1 MKRGGVSKMGG
12 ENLGRKS
19 LIGIVLVCL
28 ILCSLFGGIG
38 AASKGKI
45 KIAADN
51 TEVVELNTVVLT
63 VTGTAEHKI
72 HVEAIFGTE
81 GIEFIEGKKDLREA
95 YNLKRNG
102 HKRVDGTKCI
112 SAFDIEL
119 DSKGRRV
126 FAVRFHDMGIYTV
139 KAYDYNTSKDDTVD
153 IKVFEKCATFGMPS
167 TCIIGE
173 DIIINGMANAG
184 DFVDIAIDD
193 IIVKTDISIEKGI
206 FYAELPTPETGYT
219 NVPGSYKITAFIR
232 AFGEQVPAIGTDAS
246 GWEAD
251 GATVVLMIRPW
262 LTANLSKTKVEL
274 GDKFAVNVEAP
285 GSDFIDIFT
294 IAPRGG
300 AGIGLQGLD
309 SDIDDVTGLTYIHHI
324 RSNGYNHSIEIE
336 VNNSAS
342 IGSYF
347 IVVLSPGMD
356 EKYSRDG
363 IEDIVRYIN
372 STYFG
377 GAITKLTL
385 KEQGQIMEILQ
396 DVTATAGSDDLMW
409 VGVIEVEPLKSTE
422 VILNPIEDVAIGEVL
437 IVTGNS
443 SKEDGYPIA
452 VMVRGAIELP
462 PITTYV
468 KNGEFNAYFD
478 TSNTVEGNYLV
489 LADDGEMHIDTTT
502 VDILTP
508 VLSNVTDTTSISPL
522 SQLSTSKTV
531 TFSMP
536 NSCIIGAD
544 LIVSGTVRE
553 GDFIDIAIENE
564 IVETNISVEDGTF
577 YVELETPENAHT
589 GVPGAVIL
597 EAFVRSAEEEPLPYG
612 ADVSW
617 LSNNGLT
624 AVLMESGSL
633 TTELS
638 TDAVA
643 HGDDFTLSGIAL
655 SSDFVDVVTISPRG
669 DGGRGL
675 EGEHGG
681 IDGITGVTYD
691 RLAVFSADWSYFG
704 KIDVDRD
711 AQVGYY
717 DIAVLSP
724 GRDGIY
730 NGVVT
735 NDLIHGIANVYG
747 LLEKTQDQILSILEA
762 ATVDAAGS
770 DDFLWIGRIKVES
783 PYVSLNPSSDVHI
796 GEPLIVTGTTN
807 WKDGSQ
813 IMIYVQ
819 GPVELTP
826 QTAYVVNK
834 TFTAS
839 FDTTDAITG
848 TYIVKAHDGDG
859 HTDTATVNILAP
871 IT

>member
-1 MKRGGVSKMGG
+1 MSSTRQEK
-12 ENLGRKS
+12 
-19 LIGIVLVCL
+19 IVGKIVVGLLVCL

-45 KIAADN
+45 KIVADN
-51 TEVVELNTVVLT
+51 TEVIELNTAVLT
-63 VTGTAEHKI
+63 ITGTAGHKI

-81 GIEFIEGKKDLREA
+81 GIEFIEGKKDLPEA
-95 YNLKRNG
+95 YNFKRNG
-102 HKRVDGTKCI
+102 HKRVDGTRCI

-119 DSKGRRV
+119 DSKGRRT

-139 KAYDYNTSKDDTVD
+139 KAYDYYTSKDDAVD
-153 IKVFEKCATFGMPS
+153 INVFAKYATFDMPS

-173 DIIINGMANAG
+173 DLIINGMANAG

-206 FYAELPTPETGYT
+206 FYVELPTLETGYT

-232 AFGEQVPAIGTDAS
+232 AFREQVPAIGTDVS
-246 GWEAD
+246 DWEAD
-251 GATVVLMIRPW
+251 GATVVLMICPW
-262 LTANLSKTKVEL
+262 LTANLSKSKVEL
-274 GDKFAVNVEAP
+274 GDKFAVDAEAP

-300 AGIGLQGLD
+300 AGIGLQWLN
-309 SDIDDVTGLTYIHHI
+309 SDIGDVTGLTYIHHI

-342 IGSYF
+342 IGSHF

-356 EKYSRDG
+356 ELYSMDG
-363 IEDIVRYIN
+363 TDDILRSIN

-385 KEQGQIMEILQ
+385 KGQGQIMEILQ

-409 VGVIEVEPLKSTE
+409 ACVIEVDPLESTE
-422 VILNPIEDVAIGEVL
+422 VILNPVEDVAIGEVL

-443 SKEDGYPIA
+443 SKEDGYPIV
-452 VMVRGAIELP
+452 VMLRGAIELP

-468 KNGEFNAYFD
+468 KNGEFTAYFD
-478 TSNTVEGNYLV
+478 TSNTVEGSYLV
-489 LADDGEMHIDTTT
+489 LADDGEMHVDTTT
-502 VDILTP
+502 VDILTS
-508 VLSNVTDTTSISPL
+508 VLSKVTDTTSISPL

-531 TFSMP
+531 TFTMS

-544 LIVSGTVRE
+544 LIVSGTVSE

-564 IVETNISVEDGTF
+564 IVETNISLEDGTF
-577 YVELETPENAHT
+577 YVELATPETAHT
-589 GVPGAVIL
+589 GVPGAVII
-597 EAFVRSAEEEPLPYG
+597 EAFVRSAGEEPLPYG

-643 HGDDFTLSGIAL
+643 HGDDFSLSGIAQGL
-655 SSDFVDVVTISPRG
+655 DFVDVLTISPRG
-669 DGGRGL
+669 GGGTGL
-675 EGEHGG
+675 KGKHGDIEGV
-681 IDGITGVTYD
+681 TGVTHD

-704 KIDVDRD
+704 KIDVDEN
-711 AQVGYY
+711 AQSGYY
-717 DIAVLSP
+717 DVAVLSP

-735 NDLIHGIANVYG
+735 NDLIEGLVNVYG
-747 LLEKTQDQILSILEA
+747 LLGKTQDQILSILEA
-762 ATVDAAGS
+762 MVYAAGS
-770 DDFLWIGRIKVES
+770 DDLLWIAHIKVEI
-783 PYVSLNPSSDVHI
+783 PYVSLNPISAVHI

-813 IMIYVQ
+813 IIIYVR
-819 GPVELTP
+819 GPVGLTP
-826 QTAYVVNK
+826 QTADVVNK
-834 TFTAS
+834 TFEAT
-839 FDTTDAITG
+839 FDTTDAIAG
-848 TYIVKAHDGDG
+848 TYWVKADDGVG
-859 HTDTATVNILAP
+859 HTDEVEVVIS
-871 IT
+871 